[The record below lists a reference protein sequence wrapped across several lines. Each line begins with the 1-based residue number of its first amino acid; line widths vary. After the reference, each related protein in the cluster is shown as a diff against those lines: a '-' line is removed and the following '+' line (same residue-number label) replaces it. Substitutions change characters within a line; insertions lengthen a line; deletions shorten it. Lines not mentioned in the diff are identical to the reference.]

1 MATVRVSW
9 KGVSSIGYTMRGNLS
24 LEYNGTALTKGFT
37 STREVTVEQDG
48 LERKFTVEC
57 KILGDGMG
65 NPIFECDVM
74 EHGEAGLFISHT
86 VKRSKSPQTAMRTA
100 LEAVGVVE
108 NTKKKR
114 NGYKFFGLQMPAVL
128 EEMKLATP
136 PPDDMPSPER
146 SGLQAVVNSPEFNK
160 GKVKWVSRTLSFL
173 TLFDELKEVCV
184 NLT

>member
-65 NPIFECDVM
+65 TPSSSATLWSM
-74 EHGEAGLFISHT
+74 E
-86 VKRSKSPQTAMRTA
+86 
-100 LEAVGVVE
+100 
-108 NTKKKR
+108 
-114 NGYKFFGLQMPAVL
+114 
-128 EEMKLATP
+128 KL
-136 PPDDMPSPER
+136 DCS
-146 SGLQAVVNSPEFNK
+146 SV
-160 GKVKWVSRTLSFL
+160 TL
-173 TLFDELKEVCV
+173 
-184 NLT
+184 